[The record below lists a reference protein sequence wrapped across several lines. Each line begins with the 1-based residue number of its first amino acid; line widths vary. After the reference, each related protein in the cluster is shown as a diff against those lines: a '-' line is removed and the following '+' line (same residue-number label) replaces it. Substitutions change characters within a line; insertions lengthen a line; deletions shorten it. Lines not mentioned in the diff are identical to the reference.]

1 MTLVSG
7 VGHVCIQ
14 ESLLK
19 EGVARM
25 SRRECKPNE
34 QLAGVVIAQ
43 WKQAQE
49 QARRSRN
56 KLWRYGDNFEDSDEE
71 GYQRW

>member
-1 MTLVSG
+1 
-7 VGHVCIQ
+7 
-14 ESLLK
+14 
-19 EGVARM
+19 M